1 MVEKL
6 RRSELAVPATNPKMI
21 AKAAAGEA
29 DLVFLDLEDSVAPAA
44 KGAARSN
51 VIAGLNEIDWN
62 GKVRGC
68 RINPVGSEW
77 FYDDLHE
84 LVTRAGHNLDVVVLP
99 KAMTARDIWFLDDS
113 LSHLERKAG
122 LDVGKIGIEAL
133 IEETQ
138 ALMNV
143 DAIAAASPR
152 LEALILGVGDLA
164 ASQGVPGAHMGAAPA
179 SSTAGARSTDIWEYA
194 RQRVVVAAR
203 AYGLAPIDGPYA
215 NYGDPD
221 GYTVTASSFAS
232 IGGVGKWCI
241 HPTQISLANVAF
253 SPSAEDITQAENIVS
268 LVRKAEAEGLG
279 TVGVDGV
286 MADAATA
293 RIFEQTLYRG
303 RLCQEA
309 SERYS
314 AASPRYEGA
323 GRGLGSI
330 ASQTN

>member
-6 RRSELAVPATNPKMI
+6 RRSELAVPATSTEMI
-21 AKAAAGEA
+21 AKAAASEA

-51 VIAGLNEIDWN
+51 VVAALNETDWH
-62 GKVRGC
+62 GKIRAC

-84 LVTRAGHNLDVVVLP
+84 LVTRAARNLDVVVLP
-99 KAMTARDIWFLDDS
+99 KALTARDIWFLDDS

-122 LDVGKIGIEAL
+122 LEVGKIGIEVL

-138 ALMNV
+138 GLLNV

-164 ASQGVPGAHMGAAPA
+164 ASQGVPGEYIGAAPT
-179 SSTAGARSTDIWEYA
+179 SSTVEARSTDIWEYA
-194 RQRVVVAAR
+194 RQRIIVAAR
-203 AYGLAPIDGPYA
+203 AHGLMPIDGPYA
-215 NYGDPD
+215 NYRDAN
-221 GYTVTASSFAS
+221 GYTATASSFAR

-241 HPTQISLANVAF
+241 HPTQISLANAAF
-253 SPSAEDITQAENIVS
+253 SPSAEAVAQAENIVS

-279 TVGVDGV
+279 AVGIDGV

-293 RIFEQTLYRG
+293 RIFEQTLYRA

-314 AASPRYEGA
+314 AALAP
-323 GRGLGSI
+323 
-330 ASQTN
+330 